1 MIFCCEGRF
10 YKRLQIAE
18 KFRYKLT
25 KINEGA
31 KNLRKLKDRIDTT
44 KMKEA
49 SFLMVLTAVGR
60 YAYRRDDGVLVVP
73 LGCLRN

>member
-1 MIFCCEGRF
+1 MALLRLKFEGDD
-10 YKRLQIAE
+10 L
-18 KFRYKLT
+18 
-25 KINEGA
+25 INEGA

-44 KMKEA
+44 KMKEV